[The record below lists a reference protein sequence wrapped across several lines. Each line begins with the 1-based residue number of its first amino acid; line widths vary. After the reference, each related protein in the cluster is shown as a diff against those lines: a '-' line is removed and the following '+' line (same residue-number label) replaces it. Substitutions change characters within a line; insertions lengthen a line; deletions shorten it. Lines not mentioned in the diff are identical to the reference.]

1 MEVESGEKMLGCV
14 TRGDE
19 SDGGVGLRVTLEV
32 GSAGVKPLVKFV
44 KMEVESREN
53 ARVCNARSRIR
64 WWCWSRGDVGG

>member
-44 KMEVESREN
+44 KMEVESREK
-53 ARVCNARSRIR
+53 C
-64 WWCWSRGDVGG
+64 